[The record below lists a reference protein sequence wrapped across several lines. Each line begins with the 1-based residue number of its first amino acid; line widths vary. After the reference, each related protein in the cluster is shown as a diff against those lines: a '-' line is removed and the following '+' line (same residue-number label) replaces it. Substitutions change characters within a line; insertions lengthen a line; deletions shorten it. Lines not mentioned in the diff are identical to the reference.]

1 MQMYELGKFD
11 LLDLSRN
18 SADDSLRP
26 LPPGAC
32 HNVQLEFLT
41 LSTGLVGLAAVHVI
55 DLDTR
60 ETTQI
65 TELPDIMVSK

>member
-1 MQMYELGKFD
+1 MFSFPSCLSLFCLCADSFD
-11 LLDLSRN
+11 S
-18 SADDSLRP
+18 P

-41 LSTGLVGLAAVHVI
+41 LSTGLVGLAAVHVV
-55 DLDTR
+55 DLDSR

-65 TELPDIMVSK
+65 TELPDIMVIKALTA

>member
-1 MQMYELGKFD
+1 MF
-11 LLDLSRN
+11 S
-18 SADDSLRP
+18 SSP

-41 LSTGLVGLAAVHVI
+41 LSTGLVGLAAVHVV

-65 TELPDIMVSK
+65 TELPDVMVSK

>member
-1 MQMYELGKFD
+1 MCEWGELD
-11 LLDLSRN
+11 LLFFQKL
-18 SADDSLRP
+18 ADGGSSP

-41 LSTGLVGLAAVHVI
+41 LSTGLVGLAAVHVV

>member
-1 MQMYELGKFD
+1 MFF
-11 LLDLSRN
+11 S
-18 SADDSLRP
+18 P

-65 TELPDIMVSK
+65 TEMPDIMVSN

>member
-1 MQMYELGKFD
+1 VNPYASRHPLT
-11 LLDLSRN
+11 LLFS
-18 SADDSLRP
+18 P

-41 LSTGLVGLAAVHVI
+41 LSTGWVGLAAVHVV

>member
-1 MQMYELGKFD
+1 MCESGKCI
-11 LLDLSRN
+11 
-18 SADDSLRP
+18 SLIHQNTANDVASP

-41 LSTGLVGLAAVHVI
+41 LSTGLVGLAAVHVV
-55 DLDTR
+55 DLDSR

>member
-1 MQMYELGKFD
+1 MF
-11 LLDLSRN
+11 SP
-18 SADDSLRP
+18 SP

-41 LSTGLVGLAAVHVI
+41 LSTGLVGLAAVHVV

-65 TELPDIMVSK
+65 TELPDVMVSK

>member
-1 MQMYELGKFD
+1 MQMCELGKLD
-11 LLDLSRN
+11 LLYIQN
-18 SADDSLRP
+18 SANNVFSP

-55 DLDTR
+55 DLDRR

>member
-1 MQMYELGKFD
+1 MQMCESGESNFLGCSMS
-11 LLDLSRN
+11 LLILFS
-18 SADDSLRP
+18 P

-41 LSTGLVGLAAVHVI
+41 LSTGLVGLAAVHVV
-55 DLDTR
+55 DLDSR

-65 TELPDIMVSK
+65 TELPDVLVS

>member
-1 MQMYELGKFD
+1 MCELGKSFSCSFGIQ
-11 LLDLSRN
+11 LTKS
-18 SADDSLRP
+18 SP

-41 LSTGLVGLAAVHVI
+41 LSTGLVGLAAVHVV

>member
-1 MQMYELGKFD
+1 MFEWGKSAG
-11 LLDLSRN
+11 LLFNDSSLTMN
-18 SADDSLRP
+18 SP

-32 HNVQLEFLT
+32 HSVQLEFLT
-41 LSTGLVGLAAVHVI
+41 LSTGLVGLAAVHVV

-65 TELPDIMVSK
+65 TELPDITVVKQ